1 METIDENTMAGLDT
15 LFDDFVPKEY
25 PYVDTNSKAYH
36 YLQGAIKALDQAG
49 VTGDARIEILMGLT
63 RDKKS
68 ELEGW
73 EYVNIVCGDIFH
85 V

>member
-1 METIDENTMAGLDT
+1 METIDNNTITGLGA
-15 LFDDFVPKEY
+15 LFDNFMSIEY
-25 PYVDTNSKAYH
+25 PHIDTHTRAYH
-36 YLQGAIKALDQAG
+36 YMQGAIKALEQIDMPEEQ
-49 VTGDARIEILMGLT
+49 RQKILMGMAM
-63 RDKKS
+63 DKKS